1 MLKTYNKENNTYSRY
16 IHISEI
22 EAALEKMK
30 QISSRVEYKP
40 FDEIPDK
47 NQLED
52 YHVTID
58 DANSLEKMF
67 ADNPSFKLESPMDI
81 MRRTILLIA
90 CGMSE
95 DTEGIE
101 YLINK
106 GAEINRNDLM
116 GENALMYV
124 IQNPN
129 MPTEEKIYSKPLT
142 IELLNEAMKKV
153 EKWHKEKDA
162 AFLRIYSTAK
172 NDIPNFDNEVDK
184 MIKET
189 IKKNWNI
196 SVEESVEYTDEQRK
210 VFLKNNWWDKFN

>member
-1 MLKTYNKENNTYSRY
+1 
-16 IHISEI
+16 
-22 EAALEKMK
+22 
-30 QISSRVEYKP
+30 
-40 FDEIPDK
+40 
-47 NQLED
+47 
-52 YHVTID
+52 
-58 DANSLEKMF
+58 
-67 ADNPSFKLESPMDI
+67 
-81 MRRTILLIA
+81 
-90 CGMSE
+90 
-95 DTEGIE
+95 
-101 YLINK
+101 
-106 GAEINRNDLM
+106 
-116 GENALMYV
+116 
-124 IQNPN
+124 

-210 VFLKNNWWDKFN
+210 VFLKNNCKINLY